1 MTPEEIRQTLEGHM
15 AGWAGAPVAYDGHP
29 TPPAV
34 KTAQD
39 DNTPWVRFV
48 MAPGTTVNRS
58 ITDKPCPRRPGLVL
72 IQIFTARDVG
82 TSPART
88 LASSLVTHWENQT
101 LDSIGPLWT
110 LEASEQRVGP
120 DSNYYQLNL
129 SIPYRA
135 D

>member
-15 AGWAGAPVAYDGHP
+15 ATWTDAPVAFDGHP
-29 TPPAV
+29 ATPAV
-34 KTAQD
+34 TSAQD
-39 DNTPWVRFV
+39 DNTPWVRFTI
-48 MAPGTTVNRS
+48 APGTTVNRS

-120 DSNYYQLNL
+120 DSNYFQINL
-129 SIPYRA
+129 TIPYRA